1 MRMVQND
8 RRLAGS
14 PIPWIGNLSF
24 VVHQAP
30 LKISIPADQGHY
42 EDTTILMD

>member
-8 RRLAGS
+8 KRLAGS

-24 VVHQAP
+24 VVRQAP
-30 LKISIPADQGHY
+30 LKISIPAGQGY
-42 EDTTILMD
+42 CEDTTILVD